1 MAEEEKSKQLV
12 QPSTVIASGIT
23 AIVAA
28 LLTSRLGV
36 AGTLIGTAMTPM
48 LMTVGVAIL
57 NAQIEKATDK
67 ISDLPSTVRG
77 RLATQRVKV
86 PGTPSPEETPEDPE
100 APEAHRRRDRRT
112 PALFERLLSLPT
124 FLREMSPSSRRRTL
138 LTGLAAGLIAAV
150 IGLGGVTV
158 IEAASGSTFSCKM
171 WDKCGGAVTSEGETG
186 EARTSFSSA
195 FGGSGEAENRE
206 VPVGSEGS
214 PAEDGRQEEAQPVPG
229 AEGNPVDGQY
239 DGVQQGVDGQDPSGQ
254 PQEGAPVEPA
264 PQEDQP
270 AVEEPGAT
278 PQDGSQEPSATPGA
292 EQPAAPLEQPAAPSE
307 QQQ

>member
-1 MAEEEKSKQLV
+1 MAEEEKPKQLV

-48 LMTVGVAIL
+48 LMTVGVAVL

-77 RLATQRVKV
+77 RLSTQRVRV
-86 PGTPSPEETPEDPE
+86 PATPSPEE
-100 APEAHRRRDRRT
+100 APDEPAPPVANRRRDRRT
-112 PALFERLLSLPT
+112 PGVFERLLSLPA
-124 FLREMSPSSRRRTL
+124 FLGEMSPSFRRRTL

-150 IGLGGVTV
+150 MGLGGVTA

-171 WDKCGGAVTSEGETG
+171 WDKCPVASTYEGETD
-186 EARTSFSSA
+186 EASTSLSNA
-195 FGGSGEAENRE
+195 FGGSGDTQNQDA
-206 VPVGSEGS
+206 PAGSGGA
-214 PAEDGRQEEAQPVPG
+214 PAEDGQEEAQPAPG
-229 AEGNPVDGQY
+229 AEEGPVGGQY
-239 DGVQQGVDGQDPSGQ
+239 DGVQQGGGEDPSGQ
-254 PQEGAPVEPA
+254 PQQGAPVEPA
-264 PQEDQP
+264 PQEDP
-270 AVEEPGAT
+270 AATEEPDAA
-278 PQDGSQEPSATPGA
+278 PQDGSQEPPGSPGV
-292 EQPAAPLEQPAAPSE
+292 EQPAAPLDQQSAAPSE